1 MPNNN
6 FNQTKKIL
14 TLIVDAQ
21 KKPFEGLGK
30 PEVLKH
36 NLADCWSRRIDDINK
51 LNYQKK
57 KQNSTPRKKRMT
69 REGRMNSG
77 KEWVKTFNGKNI
89 IKGYAKWFGV
99 DSICAITEL
108 KIIGVLI
115 PENLENQIR
124 KSYKSRIELKNKRKK
139 QKELE
144 RMEWDDN
151 FEFIDEDSNVNYFWF

>member
-1 MPNNN
+1 
-6 FNQTKKIL
+6 
-14 TLIVDAQ
+14 
-21 KKPFEGLGK
+21 
-30 PEVLKH
+30 
-36 NLADCWSRRIDDINK
+36 
-51 LNYQKK
+51 
-57 KQNSTPRKKRMT
+57 MT